1 MKVYNHLPYIPPL
14 LRVGFSSLV
23 GRAQGWKPWGRWFES
38 SLKHFLLTNFKLFFK
53 YVFFKIHFSFVNNLA
68 QRSRNTNLCIN
79 NSALLFSCSHMK
91 MSTNFYSTQLCDIFA
106 YELLSST
113 VPKIPSSDES
123 DDDSFK
129 YNSINKSQSTVVVY
143 NFHSLHSQNRF
154 FIFTQNVSNA
164 VKSIYL
170 SKNDILDSIA
180 ELFPAANWLER
191 ELAELH
197 GVSFFGK
204 KDLRN
209 LMLQYG
215 DSTAP
220 LQKFFPTIGL
230 KELFYSPIKDT
241 LIQVGL
247 SMQV

>member
-1 MKVYNHLPYIPPL
+1 
-14 LRVGFSSLV
+14 
-23 GRAQGWKPWGRWFES
+23 
-38 SLKHFLLTNFKLFFK
+38 
-53 YVFFKIHFSFVNNLA
+53 
-68 QRSRNTNLCIN
+68 
-79 NSALLFSCSHMK
+79 

-154 FIFTQNVSNA
+154 FIFTQNVSNV

-180 ELFPAANWLER
+180 ELFPAAN
-191 ELAELH
+191 
-197 GVSFFGK
+197 
-204 KDLRN
+204 
-209 LMLQYG
+209 
-215 DSTAP
+215 
-220 LQKFFPTIGL
+220 
-230 KELFYSPIKDT
+230 
-241 LIQVGL
+241 
-247 SMQV
+247 